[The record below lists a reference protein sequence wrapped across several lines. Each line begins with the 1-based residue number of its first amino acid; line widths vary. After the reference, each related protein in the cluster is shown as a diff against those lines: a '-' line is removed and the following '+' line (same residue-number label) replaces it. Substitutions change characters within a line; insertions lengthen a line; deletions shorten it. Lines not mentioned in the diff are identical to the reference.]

1 VPLQEVE
8 VTKPDNAKNRK
19 GSQTPGEPSSKG
31 WIPLQ
36 MGTAIITIV
45 SIFMAVLTAWQ
56 VIPVRGWITGL
67 LYALLFGGLIW
78 AIFFGLRLFFRFL
91 R

>member
-1 VPLQEVE
+1 MA
-8 VTKPDNAKNRK
+8 KPENTGKRK
-19 GSQTPGEPSSKG
+19 EAGAPANPPQRG

-36 MGTAIITIV
+36 TGTAIITVV

-78 AIFFGLRLFFRFL
+78 VIFFGMRLFYRIFR
-91 R
+91 